1 VWASNFLTRIP
12 TFQNYSKLYLESLFQ
27 LKLLTNSLRKKIVER
42 ATWSPPL
49 YTDKNQIENIP
60 SEIIL
65 ELEACA

>member
-1 VWASNFLTRIP
+1 M
-12 TFQNYSKLYLESLFQ
+12 
-27 LKLLTNSLRKKIVER
+27 ER